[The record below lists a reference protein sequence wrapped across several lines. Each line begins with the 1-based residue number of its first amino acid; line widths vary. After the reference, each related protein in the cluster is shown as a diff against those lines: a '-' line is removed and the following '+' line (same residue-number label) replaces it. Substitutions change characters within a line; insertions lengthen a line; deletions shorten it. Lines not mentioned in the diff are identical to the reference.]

1 MHLIPLIKSKLLLKN
16 PSQNSFGLEDKI
28 SVNLDYKSSLLR
40 NKISVLV
47 SKNVKEQDNFRV
59 QGKVE
64 DDRRYQIEAA
74 IIKVMKAR
82 RQIDNTNLIME
93 TTKHLLIRFKPEP
106 AQIKQR
112 IEQLI
117 ERGYIERDEE
127 DKRIFKYIA

>member
-64 DDRRYQIEAA
+64 DDRRY
-74 IIKVMKAR
+74 
-82 RQIDNTNLIME
+82 
-93 TTKHLLIRFKPEP
+93 
-106 AQIKQR
+106 
-112 IEQLI
+112 
-117 ERGYIERDEE
+117 
-127 DKRIFKYIA
+127 

>member
-1 MHLIPLIKSKLLLKN
+1 MDFKSHLLK
-16 PSQNSFGLEDKI
+16 
-28 SVNLDYKSSLLR
+28 

-82 RQIDNTNLIME
+82 RTIENQNLITE
-93 TTKHLLIRFKPEP
+93 TTKLLLLRFKPEP